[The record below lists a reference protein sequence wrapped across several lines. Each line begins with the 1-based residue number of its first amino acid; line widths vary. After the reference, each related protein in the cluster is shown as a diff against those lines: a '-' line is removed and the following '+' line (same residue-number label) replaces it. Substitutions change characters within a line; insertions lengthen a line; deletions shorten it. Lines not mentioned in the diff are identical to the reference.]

1 MSSESVDEDNL
12 HISNAG
18 TNGQFLS
25 KQSGNA
31 GGLTWADDGG
41 VWEYMSTSTTGSS
54 RAFNNVFSFY
64 NASPNWP
71 AYMFVM
77 DLACDN
83 NGGGLG
89 IRFYNSSN
97 TLVTSGY
104 KWNCAVLNSNAS
116 TWTIGNSNSDSYI
129 KCSTLPANAAPLWC
143 TVIVRYANGRQVV
156 EADTMWNHTQGSNY
170 FGRSVAGGML
180 HNSNESSG
188 IQFTMH
194 SGVFQG
200 GNIFMY
206 RLNKS

>member
-1 MSSESVDEDNL
+1 
-12 HISNAG
+12 
-18 TNGQFLS
+18 
-25 KQSGNA
+25 
-31 GGLTWADDGG
+31 
-41 VWEYMSTSTTGSS
+41 MSTSTTGSS
-54 RAFNNVFSFY
+54 RAFENVFSFY
-64 NASPNWP
+64 SASPNWP

-77 DLACDN
+77 DLAADN

-89 IRFYNSSN
+89 IRFYNSSD

-104 KWNCAVLNSNAS
+104 KWNCAVLNSNSSSWA
-116 TWTIGNSNSDSYI
+116 IGNSNSDSHI
-129 KCSTLPANAAPLWC
+129 KCSTYPANAAPVWC
-143 TVIVRYANGRQVV
+143 TVIVRYANGRTVV
-156 EADTMWNHTQGSNY
+156 EADTMWNYGQGNNY

-180 HNSNESSG
+180 YNSDEPDG